1 MGMTPQHFHTIPT
14 LSHTLSF
21 TAALA
26 IHTLGNTSPG
36 SMHIPDLCYT
46 TRPWLLE
53 CSQTLQKINCSC
65 MPTALYVLV
74 DIIAM
79 NIIFKQNGIIAA
91 SISIG
96 LPENR
101 RLVRVLFLRTISGK
115 CNTRWFMLFF
125 CVWIVV
131 IASAVIVLSWWRK
144 KVRR

>member
-1 MGMTPQHFHTIPT
+1 
-14 LSHTLSF
+14 
-21 TAALA
+21 
-26 IHTLGNTSPG
+26 
-36 SMHIPDLCYT
+36 
-46 TRPWLLE
+46 
-53 CSQTLQKINCSC
+53 

-101 RLVRVLFLRTISGK
+101 RLVRVLFLRTISGEY
-115 CNTRWFMLFF
+115 NMLFF

-131 IASAVIVLSWWRK
+131 IASAVIVLSGWRK
-144 KVRR
+144 EEVRRLTIYPFWQLAGLVL